1 MLRRPRGAFQQE
13 RAIMITAEQLSELR
27 ALYARDR
34 RAGAG
39 IETAIDGCWRFA
51 RQNYPELRAKRAP
64 WGVEQIAAN
73 TGSRRSYRSPL
84 GAFLGVAVW
93 EYGHHCAKWRRT
105 VRSEKE
111 REEVLW
117 AIAEALGEPPRATR
131 AA

>member
-1 MLRRPRGAFQQE
+1 MT
-13 RAIMITAEQLSELR
+13 ITADQLTELR

-39 IETAIDGCWRFA
+39 IETAIDAVWIFA
-51 RQNYPELRAKRAP
+51 RKTYPELRSRRAP
-64 WGVEQIAAN
+64 WGVEAIAKN
-73 TGSRRSYRSPL
+73 TGARRSYRSPL
-84 GAFLGVAVW
+84 GAFIGVAVW

-105 VRSEKE
+105 KRSERE